1 MRRSA
6 LSSGGSGSCASARRH
21 VMTVGVLL
29 LAGLSPLACGYHL
42 AGSQIVVPGDIHSV
56 SIGHFDNLSRQ
67 EGLDKTL
74 AFAFEREFYRRGIL
88 PVRDEP
94 GGGDGIISG
103 TIREFRVRPVAFNA
117 NDEALEYEAELTLDV
132 TLRRQADGKVL
143 WKGSHLHALEDYAVS
158 PSTVVPSSSQ
168 FQQGTLDAANLA
180 QLSEVQLA
188 ETEERLAIQRM
199 VRSIARDVH
208 DRILDQ
214 F

>member
-1 MRRSA
+1 MRDSSA
-6 LSSGGSGSCASARRH
+6 DTPPARRAASRRRAL
-21 VMTVGVLL
+21 GWLL
-29 LAGLSPLACGYHL
+29 CACLSPLGCGYRL

-56 SIGHFDNLSRQ
+56 SIGHFENQSRQ

-74 AFAFEREFYRRGIL
+74 AFAFEHEFYRRGIL
-88 PVRDEP
+88 AVRDEP
-94 GGGDGIISG
+94 GGGDGIITG

-117 NDEALEYEAELTLDV
+117 NEEALEYEAELTLDV

-143 WKGSHLHALEDYAVS
+143 WKGSHLHAFEDYAVS

-208 DRILDQ
+208 DRILEQ